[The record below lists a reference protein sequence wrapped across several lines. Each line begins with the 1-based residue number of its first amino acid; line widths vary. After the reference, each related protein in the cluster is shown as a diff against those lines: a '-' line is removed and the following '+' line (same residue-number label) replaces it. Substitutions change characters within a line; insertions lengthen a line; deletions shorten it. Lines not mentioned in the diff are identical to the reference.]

1 MNLFL
6 KELKFNRK
14 ALIIWSVSMV
24 LLVYVCI
31 AKFETIASMGSA
43 VSDVFNSLPKIAK
56 AIFGIA
62 DYDIM
67 TIGGY
72 FCMTYY
78 YVVIVLAIHAIMLG
92 SGILS
97 KEQKDR
103 TSEFLMAK
111 PISRNKVITMKLL
124 ACIVN
129 ILVVNVLTTV
139 AFLGLMSKYTDLTN
153 SIIST
158 MGVTLLLQFLF
169 LCIGLVISVIRKKEK
184 GAGGTAALVVFVMFF
199 IGLFMDM
206 ADNLDFLRVLT
217 PFRYFQA
224 QDLVF
229 GTGFEWMYFA
239 ISAALIV
246 GSLIITYVEYNK
258 RDLTV

>member
-14 ALIIWSVSMV
+14 SLIIWSAALVV
-24 LLVYVCI
+24 LVYACI
-31 AKFETIASMGSA
+31 IKFDTIAQMGSS
-43 VSDVFNSLPKIAK
+43 VTDVFNSLPKIAK

-72 FCMTYY
+72 FCMTCY

-111 PISRNKVITMKLL
+111 PISRNKVITAKLL

-139 AFLGLMSKYTDLTN
+139 TFALLMSKYGN
-153 SIIST
+153 MNISIIET
-158 MGVTLLLQFLF
+158 MAATLLLQFLF
-169 LCIGLVISVIRKKEK
+169 LCIGLLVSVLRKKEK

-199 IGLFMDM
+199 IALFIDM
-206 ADNLDFLRVLT
+206 TDNLDFLKVLT
-217 PFRYFQA
+217 PFKYFEA
-224 QDLVF
+224 QQLVF
-229 GTGFEWMYFA
+229 GSGFQGIYF
-239 ISAALIV
+239 ILSAVIIV
-246 GSLIITYVEYNK
+246 GSLIITYAEYNR

>member
-14 ALIIWSVSMV
+14 ALIIWSAALIV
-24 LLVYVCI
+24 LVYACI
-31 AKFETIASMGSA
+31 IKFDTINKMGSS
-43 VSDVFNSLPKIAK
+43 VMDVFNGLPKIAK

-62 DYDIM
+62 NYDIM

-72 FCMTYY
+72 FCMTCY

-124 ACIVN
+124 ACMVN
-129 ILVVNVLTTV
+129 ILVVNVLSTITFI
-139 AFLGLMSKYTDLTN
+139 ALMSQYGNMTGQ
-153 SIIST
+153 IIAT
-158 MGVTLLLQFLF
+158 MAVTLLLQVLF
-169 LCIGLVISVIRKKEK
+169 LCVGLLVSVLRKKEK
-184 GAGGTAALVVFVMFF
+184 GAGGTAALVVFIMFF
-199 IGLFMDM
+199 IGLFIDM
-206 ADNLDFLRVLT
+206 TDNIDFLKVLT
-217 PFRYFQA
+217 PFKYFQA

-229 GTGFEWMYFA
+229 GTGFQGIYF
-239 ISAALIV
+239 ILSAVIIV
-246 GSLIITYVEYNK
+246 GALIITYVEYNR